1 MPQTI
6 TDIYLPR
13 QAKVVQIEIE
23 NSQISTFV
31 LAFSAPLFNENFR
44 YQPGQ
49 FMLVSMPHC
58 GEAPIS
64 ISSTPTRPGTIHLSV
79 RRAGK
84 LTNAMHGL
92 RVGDTLGLRG
102 PYGRPFPMKEL
113 QGRDLLFVAGGIGLA
128 PLRAVINACLD
139 QERFGALTVLYGSR
153 TPSDIAFQDDLALWQ
168 QQGVDCRLTVDA
180 AEAGWAGA
188 VGLVTCLMDGLT
200 PDLSRSTALVC
211 GPPLM
216 FKAVLG
222 KLAAMGFSDEQVLTT
237 MERHMKCG
245 VGICRHCHMDGKLA
259 CVDGPVFSLAE
270 LRRLKIMELAEA
282 PASAARTSTTDHL
295 R

>member
-13 QAKVVQIEIE
+13 QARVEQIEIE

-31 LAFSAPLFNENFR
+31 LAFSDRPYNDAFR

-64 ISSTPTRPGTIHLSV
+64 ISSTPTRPGSIHLSV

-84 LTNAMHGL
+84 LTTAMHGL
-92 RVGDTLGLRG
+92 RTGDTIGLRG
-102 PYGRPFPMKEL
+102 PYGRPFPMEQLHGK
-113 QGRDLLFVAGGIGLA
+113 DLLFVAGGIGLA
-128 PLRAVINACLD
+128 PLRAVINTCLN
-139 QERFGALTVLYGSR
+139 QRKQFGALTVLYGSR
-153 TPSDIAFQDDLALWQ
+153 TPSDIAFENDLSQWQ
-168 QQGVDCRLTVDA
+168 KQGVDCRLTVDA
-180 AEAGWAGA
+180 PEPGWDGA
-188 VGLVTCLMDGLT
+188 VGLVTSLLDDVKPEL
-200 PDLSRSTALVC
+200 DKSIALIC

-216 FKAVLG
+216 FRAVLG
-222 KLAAMGFSDEQVLTT
+222 KLASMGFSDHQVLTT

-270 LRRLKIMELAEA
+270 LRRLRIMELEGC
-282 PASAARTSTTDHL
+282 
-295 R
+295 

>member
-1 MPQTI
+1 MPQPI
-6 TDIYLPR
+6 ADIYLPS
-13 QAKVVQIEIE
+13 QARVEQIEVE

-31 LAFSAPLFNENFR
+31 LSFSDRRYNEAFR
-44 YQPGQ
+44 HQPGQ

-64 ISSTPTRPGTIHLSV
+64 ISSTPTRPGSIHLSV

-84 LTNAMHGL
+84 LTTAMHGL
-92 RVGDTLGLRG
+92 RVGDTIGLRG
-102 PYGRPFPMKEL
+102 PYGRPFPMEQL
-113 QGRDLLFVAGGIGLA
+113 QNQDLLFVAGGIGLA

-139 QERFGALTVLYGSR
+139 QRDRFGTLTVLYGSR
-153 TPSDIAFQDDLALWQ
+153 TPSDIAFQSDLDLWQ
-168 QQGVDCRLTVDA
+168 KKGVDCRLTVDV
-180 AEAGWAGA
+180 AETGWDGA
-188 VGLVTCLMDGLT
+188 VGLVTSLLDVLK
-200 PDLSRSTALVC
+200 PNLDQSTALIC

-216 FKAVLG
+216 FRAVL
-222 KLAAMGFSDEQVLTT
+222 KRLATMGFSDEQVLTT

-270 LRRLKIMELAEA
+270 LRQLKIMEL
-282 PASAARTSTTDHL
+282 DG
-295 R
+295 

>member
-1 MPQTI
+1 MPQTS

-13 QAKVVQIEIE
+13 QAKVARIEVE

-31 LAFSAPLFNENFR
+31 LAFSDRQYNDAFR

-49 FMLVSMPHC
+49 FMMVSMPHC

-64 ISSTPTRPGTIHLSV
+64 ISSPPTRPGNIHLSV

-84 LTNAMHGL
+84 LTTAMHGL
-92 RVGDTLGLRG
+92 RVGDTIGLRG
-102 PYGRPFPMKEL
+102 PYGRPFPLEQL
-113 QGRDLLFVAGGIGLA
+113 EGQDLLFVVGGIGLA
-128 PLRAVINACLD
+128 PLRGVINTCLD
-139 QERFGALTVLYGSR
+139 QRDRFGALTVLYGSR
-153 TPSDIAFQDDLALWQ
+153 TPSDIAFQGDLELWL
-168 QQGVDCRLTVDA
+168 DCRLTVDA
-180 AEAGWAGA
+180 AEPGWDGA
-188 VGLVTCLMDGLT
+188 VGLVTSLMDDLT
-200 PDLSRSTALVC
+200 PELSRSTALIC

-216 FKAVLG
+216 FRAVLG
-222 KLAAMGFSDEQVLTT
+222 RLTSMGFGDEQILTT

-270 LRRLKIMELAEA
+270 LRKLRIMEL
-282 PASAARTSTTDHL
+282 DG
-295 R
+295 

>member
-1 MPQTI
+1 MPQTS

-13 QAKVVQIEIE
+13 QARVEQIEVE

-31 LAFSAPLFNENFR
+31 LAFSDRAYNDAFR

-49 FMLVSMPHC
+49 FMMVSMPHC

-64 ISSTPTRPGTIHLSV
+64 ISSTPTRPGSIHLSV

-84 LTNAMHGL
+84 LTTTMHGL
-92 RVGDTLGLRG
+92 KTGDAIGLRG
-102 PYGRPFPMKEL
+102 PYGRPFPL
-113 QGRDLLFVAGGIGLA
+113 VQLHDRNLLFVAGGIGLA
-128 PLRAVINACLD
+128 PLRAVINTCLD
-139 QERFGALTVLYGSR
+139 QRDRFGTLTVLYGSR
-153 TPSDIAFQDDLALWQ
+153 TPSDIAFQADLTLWQ

-180 AEAGWAGA
+180 AEPGWDGQ
-188 VGLVTCLMDGLT
+188 VGLVTSLLDGLT
-200 PDLSRSTALVC
+200 PELSRSTALIC

-216 FKAVLG
+216 FRAVLG
-222 KLAAMGFSDEQVLTT
+222 TLASMGFADEQVFTT

-270 LRRLKIMELAEA
+270 LRKLKIMELE
-282 PASAARTSTTDHL
+282 D
-295 R
+295 

>member
-1 MPQTI
+1 MSHPI

-13 QAKVVQIEIE
+13 QAKVEQIVIE

-31 LAFSAPLFNENFR
+31 LAFSDRQYNKSFR

-49 FMLVSMPHC
+49 FVMVSMPHC

-64 ISSTPTRPGTIHLSV
+64 VSSTPTQPGAIHLSV

-92 RVGDTLGLRG
+92 RLGDTIGLRG
-102 PYGRPFPMKEL
+102 PYGKPFPMDQL
-113 QGRDLLFVAGGIGLA
+113 AGQDLLFVAGGIGLA
-128 PLRAVINACLD
+128 PLRGVLNTCLNQRD
-139 QERFGALTVLYGSR
+139 QFGSLTMLYGSR
-153 TPSDIAFQDDLALWQ
+153 TPSDIAFQSDLELWQ
-168 QQGVDCRLTVDA
+168 KNGVDCRLTVDA
-180 AEAGWAGA
+180 AEPDWDGT
-188 VGLVTCLMDGLT
+188 VGLVTSLMDNLQ
-200 PDLSRSTALVC
+200 PDLANSTALIC

-216 FKAVLG
+216 FRAVLG
-222 KLAAMGFSDEQVLTT
+222 RLTAMGFRDEQVFTT

-270 LRRLKIMELAEA
+270 LRHMKIKELG
-282 PASAARTSTTDHL
+282 D
-295 R
+295 

>member
-13 QAKVVQIEIE
+13 QAKVEQIIVE

-31 LAFSAPLFNENFR
+31 LTFSDRQYNDAFH

-49 FMLVSMPHC
+49 FMMVSMPHC

-64 ISSTPTRPGTIHLSV
+64 ISSSPTRPGSIHLSV

-84 LTNAMHGL
+84 LTTAMHTL
-92 RVGDTLGLRG
+92 RTGDALALRG
-102 PYGRPFPMKEL
+102 PYGRPFPMEQLHGK
-113 QGRDLLFVAGGIGLA
+113 DLLFVAGGIGLA
-128 PLRAVINACLD
+128 PLRGVLNTCLD
-139 QERFGALTVLYGSR
+139 QRDQFDKLTVLYGSR
-153 TPSDIAFQDDLALWQ
+153 TPSDIAFKNDLSQWQ
-168 QQGVDCRLTVDA
+168 KQGVDCRLTVDA
-180 AEAGWAGA
+180 PEPGWNGT
-188 VGLVTCLMDGLT
+188 VGLVTSLLDDMKPELDK
-200 PDLSRSTALVC
+200 SIALIC

-216 FKAVLG
+216 FRAVLG
-222 KLAAMGFSDEQVLTT
+222 KLASMGFGDHQVLTT

-259 CVDGPVFSLAE
+259 CVDGPVFSLTE
-270 LRRLKIMELAEA
+270 LRKLQIMELNG
-282 PASAARTSTTDHL
+282 
-295 R
+295 

>member
-1 MPQTI
+1 MTKTINQPGKTMPQPI

-13 QAKVVQIEIE
+13 QAKVEQIIVE

-31 LAFSAPLFNENFR
+31 LAFCDRRYNESFR

-49 FMLVSMPHC
+49 FMLASMPHC

-64 ISSTPTRPGTIHLSV
+64 ISSTATRPGNIHLSV

-84 LTNAMHGL
+84 LTIALHGL
-92 RVGDTLGLRG
+92 RAGDTLGLRG
-102 PYGRPFPMKEL
+102 PYGRPFPMEQLAGK
-113 QGRDLLFVAGGIGLA
+113 DLLFVAGGIGLA
-128 PLRAVINACLD
+128 PLRAVVNTCLD
-139 QERFGALTVLYGSR
+139 QRDRFGTLTVLYGSR
-153 TPSDIAFQDDLALWQ
+153 TPSDIAFQNDLGLWQ
-168 QQGVDCRLTVDA
+168 KQGVDCRLTVDTP
-180 AEAGWAGA
+180 EAGWDGA
-188 VGLVTCLMDGLT
+188 VGLVTSLMDGLT
-200 PDLSRSTALVC
+200 TEPSRTTALIC

-216 FKAVLG
+216 FRAVLG
-222 KLAAMGFSDEQVLTT
+222 RLSGLGFADEHILTT

-270 LRRLKIMELAEA
+270 LRKLRIMEL
-282 PASAARTSTTDHL
+282 DG
-295 R
+295 